1 MTARKMNKGKK
12 GTTKSSQT
20 AAAATPPELS
30 RLDSGDDASDGD
42 DESSVSVYDSGSE
55 EEYDSNDDDV
65 ARGDE
70 EESDDDEDD
79 NEEDEFEDQGS
90 SDEDEDLLEKQANE
104 SDDDDDECEVL
115 ENVGEAYD
123 IDAPRVWKS
132 NATSKRSAGGKS
144 KTMASTGTP
153 ENPNN
158 DETAAWMNTDDLSSD
173 DEDGE
178 GKFNRIGK
186 VPLHWYDEYDHLGY
200 NAHGKQVAK
209 PAAKDLLTQALEQQ
223 EDMANKKYVVQDA
236 LNGVDVTLT
245 PRQLEIIRRVQSGAY
260 AHPEFEGNA
269 EFIDYYSSVKEI
281 SGINTDRHEP
291 KNRFQPSKYE
301 KLQVRRLLHRLERGA
316 ITMDFLTGKVRDMN
330 DHIKKKKNIQ
340 DESKAFML
348 WKGDEEDELAFRK
361 GPEHIPAP
369 KVPPPGHAESYRPPD
384 EYLPTEEDLEKW
396 SEMDPKDR
404 PHGLLIPQKFDNLRS
419 LGAYEHSVR
428 ERFERCLDLYLCPR
442 MMKRRLNID
451 PESLV
456 PSLPKPNDL
465 RPFPTAQCIK
475 YETPT
480 DSDSPPMIRAISVS
494 PDGQFMVSGATD
506 GFVRMWEVQTG
517 RLLRSWNLSKAASE
531 LQGVGSS
538 TEKDA
543 TENVSFH
550 FYKQIYCFFHRKN
563 L

>member
-1 MTARKMNKGKK
+1 
-12 GTTKSSQT
+12 
-20 AAAATPPELS
+20 
-30 RLDSGDDASDGD
+30 
-42 DESSVSVYDSGSE
+42 
-55 EEYDSNDDDV
+55 
-65 ARGDE
+65 
-70 EESDDDEDD
+70 
-79 NEEDEFEDQGS
+79 
-90 SDEDEDLLEKQANE
+90 
-104 SDDDDDECEVL
+104 
-115 ENVGEAYD
+115 
-123 IDAPRVWKS
+123 
-132 NATSKRSAGGKS
+132 
-144 KTMASTGTP
+144 
-153 ENPNN
+153 
-158 DETAAWMNTDDLSSD
+158 
-173 DEDGE
+173 
-178 GKFNRIGK
+178 
-186 VPLHWYDEYDHLGY
+186 
-200 NAHGKQVAK
+200 
-209 PAAKDLLTQALEQQ
+209 
-223 EDMANKKYVVQDA
+223 
-236 LNGVDVTLT
+236 VTLT

-269 EFIDYYSSVKEI
+269 EFIDYYSAEKEI
-281 SGINTDRHEP
+281 SGINSDRHEP

-330 DHIKKKKNIQ
+330 DHIKKKKGIQ
-340 DESKAFML
+340 DETKAFML

-517 RLLRSWNLSKAASE
+517 RLLRSWNLSKAAIE

-538 TEKDA
+538 KEKDA
-543 TENVSFH
+543 TENVSFN
-550 FYKQIYCFFHRKN
+550 FYNQVFCFSPNVFFRRKN
-563 L
+563 Q